1 MKKTLVLGASTK
13 PERYAY
19 KCIKMLRDK
28 GFDTVAVG
36 LRKGEVAG
44 VSIETEKKFFEDIH
58 TVAIYISARN
68 LKDYEEYII
77 SLKPERVIF
86 PPGTENPEYEQK
98 LTEAGIFNERA
109 CPLVM
114 LSIGNY

>member
-19 KCIKMLRDK
+19 KCISMLRDK
-28 GFDTVAVG
+28 DIDTVAVG
-36 LRKGEVAG
+36 LRSGEVSG
-44 VSIETEKKFFEDIH
+44 VFIETEKKAFEDIH
-58 TVAIYISARN
+58 TVAIYISAKN
-68 LKDYEEYII
+68 LENYEEYII
-77 SLKPERVIF
+77 SLKPKRVIF
-86 PPGTENPEYEQK
+86 PSGTENPAYEQR
-98 LTEAGIFNERA
+98 LTDLGIFNERA